1 MPPRLASIDVF
12 RALTM
17 LLMIF
22 VNDLWTLKDI
32 PDWLE
37 HTAAREDGMG
47 LADTVFPAFLF
58 IVGLSIPFAI
68 LNRKAKGESQSR
80 ILGYILVR
88 SAALL
93 IMGVFHVNLENY
105 SAASALSKPVF
116 QIAITVG
123 FFLVWLDYP
132 KTTKR
137 TVRFV
142 LQTLGAIILV
152 SMAAIYKGDDGG
164 WMKTHWWGI
173 LGLIGWAYLLCAV
186 IFFYSSGNLFIIGCA
201 FLFFFLFNIAS
212 QAGWLGFLDGIKRYV
227 WIVGDG
233 SMPALTMAGVF
244 TGMLYRYLSGLGKSK
259 SYFIWLALLSV
270 VMIGT
275 GFALRPHFIISKIL
289 ATPSWVAI
297 NIGISLFVFLLLVWI
312 VDIENKRSWFAII
325 RPAGT
330 STLTC
335 YLLPYI
341 HYAIYS
347 LVGISLPLSLRTG
360 GVGIVKC
367 LLYALII
374 ITITGLLER
383 VRIRLKI

>member
-22 VNDLWTLKDI
+22 VNDLWTLKDV
-32 PDWLE
+32 PGWLE
-37 HTAAREDGMG
+37 HTAAQEDGMG

-68 LNRKAKGESQSR
+68 LNRQAKGESQVR

-93 IMGVFHVNLENY
+93 IMGLFHVNLENY
-105 SAASALSKPVF
+105 GAASALPKPVF
-116 QIAITVG
+116 QILITVG

-132 KTTKR
+132 RATKR
-137 TVRFV
+137 AVKLG
-142 LQTLGAIILV
+142 LQALGALV
-152 SMAAIYKGDDGG
+152 LVTMAAIYRGDDGD

-186 IFFYSSGNLFIIGCA
+186 VFLFSGGNLFIIGGA
-201 FLFFFLFNIAS
+201 FIFFFLFNIAS
-212 QAGWLGFLDGIKRYV
+212 QAGWLVFLDGIKRYV

-233 SMPALTMAGVF
+233 SMPGLTMAGVF
-244 TGMLYRYLSGLGKSK
+244 TGMLYRYLGEQGKSR

-270 VMIGT
+270 IMLIT
-275 GFALRPHFIISKIL
+275 GFALRPYFIISKIL

-297 NIGISLFVFLLLVWI
+297 NIGISLFIFLLLVWL
-312 VDIENKRSWFAII
+312 VDVKNKRSWFGII

-347 LVGISLPLSLRTG
+347 MVGVSLPLFLRTG
-360 GVGIVKC
+360 GIGNFKVFVVC
-367 LLYALII
+367 
-374 ITITGLLER
+374 TGDYCYHR
-383 VRIRLKI
+383 FT